1 MAENTALVTEHSSSA
16 ASARAEEFG
25 SSDADNRLVP
35 VQIAAR
41 ASYTR
46 LTFDLIR
53 RQKGFTMVRI
63 DVGCDLTYQVRSSS
77 VFLFQIVAAR
87 NERQQICAEELR
99 LTPPLKVE
107 RCQIGI
113 DGNQLQRVVA
123 SPCEF
128 QVSYRATV
136 ELTPRTQNS
145 NDIGESLV
153 SQTPAEVLTYLNPS
167 RYCES
172 DLLSRFA
179 FEEFGQLYPGFSRVQ
194 AICNW
199 VFEQLDYTPG
209 STIATTTAADVL
221 LQRTGVCRD
230 YAHLAIALC
239 RGIGI
244 PARYVAGYALNLHP
258 PDFHGFMEAFLDG
271 KWYLFDPTRLTSTLG
286 LVRVGT
292 GRDAADVSVATITG
306 YVQLTQQSVW
316 ATPAKNNTNPFDDGS
331 GTSAVS
337 TV

>member
-1 MAENTALVTEHSSSA
+1 
-16 ASARAEEFG
+16 
-25 SSDADNRLVP
+25 
-35 VQIAAR
+35 
-41 ASYTR
+41 
-46 LTFDLIR
+46 
-53 RQKGFTMVRI
+53 MVCI
-63 DVGCDLTYQVRSSS
+63 DVGCDLTYQVRTPS

-87 NERQQICAEELR
+87 NSRQRILAEDLR
-99 LTPPLKVE
+99 LNPPLNVE
-107 RCQIGI
+107 RCQIGT
-113 DGNQLQRVVA
+113 DGNQLQRVVVA
-123 SPCEF
+123 PCEF

-136 ELTPRTQNS
+136 ELMPQTQNS
-145 NDIGESLV
+145 NDIGESPI
-153 SQTPAEVLTYLNPS
+153 SQTPPEVLTYLNPS

-179 FEEFGQLYPGFSRVQ
+179 FEEFGHLYPGFSRVQ
-194 AICNW
+194 AVCNW

-239 RGIGI
+239 RAIGI

-258 PDFHGFMEAFLDG
+258 SDFHGFMEAFLDG

-286 LVRVGT
+286 LVRIGS

-306 YVQLTQQSVW
+306 SVLLTQQAVW
-316 ATPAKNNTNPFDDGS
+316 ATGANDSIDPVDDGTGS
-331 GTSAVS
+331 SAVS
-337 TV
+337 TA